1 MFPREERAWQLPL
14 VDIRLSL
21 TTLLTT
27 KLHSAK
33 ILLVAW
39 LVKMDNLLEISPSH
53 LLRQPDL

>member
-27 KLHSAK
+27 KLYSAK

>member
-27 KLHSAK
+27 KLYSAK

-39 LVKMDNLLEISPSH
+39 LVKMDNLFEISPSH
-53 LLRQPDL
+53 LLRQPVL

>member
-1 MFPREERAWQLPL
+1 MWQLPL

-27 KLHSAK
+27 KLYSAK

-39 LVKMDNLLEISPSH
+39 LVKMDNLFEISPSH